1 MRAER
6 PRRWTRGARAL
17 TVARLWAGE
26 RAPRAAPP
34 AAYPRGPRRGIV
46 EAGAIRS
53 SALAL
58 NELCRR
64 QYQ

>member
-1 MRAER
+1 MGAER

-17 TVARLWAGE
+17 TVASLGGRA
-26 RAPRAAPP
+26 RAPRRPARCLPPWAAK
-34 AAYPRGPRRGIV
+34 RDSR

-58 NELCRR
+58 NP
-64 QYQ
+64 